1 MRRIH
6 SFGMALTLIGALGL
20 MLPPAAA
27 PGSADTYAIAI
38 SAGGDLRLL
47 AEGEQHSAASLETA
61 KARLALTCSGVLRMG
76 AVEIGCLC
84 SAAPL
89 TAGTA
94 RWQLARVSG

>member
-20 MLPPAAA
+20 MHPPAAA

-47 AEGEQHSAASLETA
+47 AEGEQHSASLETA
-61 KARLALTCSGVLRMG
+61 KARRALTCSGVLRMG

-89 TAGTA
+89 AAGTA
-94 RWQLARVSG
+94 RWQLARVSGL